1 MRLEYAGAPDLLW
14 YNDFMHKI
22 LNKLDD
28 AVFLRKFHGFCTIF
42 WIPFTIVAYRIGWL
56 TSVTFVSTVSMVAL
70 FLGSFSSWQASR
82 AEVKIDDQKKTAS
95 LK

>member
-1 MRLEYAGAPDLLW
+1 MTK
-14 YNDFMHKI
+14 F

-28 AVFLRKFHGFCTIF
+28 AVFLRKFHGFSTLF
-42 WIPFTIVAYRIGWL
+42 WLPFTLLAYAVGWL
-56 TSVTFVSTVSMVAL
+56 ESVVFVSLISMLAL

-82 AEVKIDDQKKTAS
+82 AEVKIDDQTNTAK